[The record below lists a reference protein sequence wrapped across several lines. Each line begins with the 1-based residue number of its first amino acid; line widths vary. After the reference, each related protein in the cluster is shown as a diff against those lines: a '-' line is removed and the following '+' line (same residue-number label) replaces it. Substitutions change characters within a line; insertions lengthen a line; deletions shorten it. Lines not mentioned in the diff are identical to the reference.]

1 MNRALSPY
9 DALMACRRMAG
20 SDSQMARDLGI
31 PQATMWRML
40 NQSKELRADLVL
52 AAERLY
58 GVSRHDLRPDYY
70 PRETTIDRH
79 SADRFATVDLRSR
92 SAADRRVMADR
103 MVASGMR

>member
-1 MNRALSPY
+1 MNRALSPF

-70 PRETTIDRH
+70 PREAMVDHRV
-79 SADRFATVDLRSR
+79 ADRFATLDLRTR
-92 SAADRRVMADR
+92 SAADRSVMADR
-103 MVASGMR
+103 MVANGIR